1 LTAKIVSIRG
11 RQILD
16 SRGRPTVE
24 VDVALDDGSMGR
36 AAVPSGAS
44 IGSSEAYEL
53 RDGDPEDYA
62 GLGVKNAVGHVN
74 GEIAEELRGADA
86 LDQQDID
93 GSLVALDGTPQL
105 RRLGAN
111 AILGC
116 SLAAARAAATSRG
129 TTLFE
134 YIRSLAGGGS
144 LSLPMPMVNILSG
157 GLHAA
162 RGMDVQDFL
171 AIPSS
176 ATSIEQAIRNVARI
190 RAAAAEILAGRGM
203 STLLADEGGL
213 SPGFKT
219 AREALQ
225 LMVDATEKAGF
236 RPGVDMAIAIDVAA
250 TALYDRETGEYHLR
264 REGRRVSSTA
274 MIAMVEG
281 WISEFP
287 IVSVE
292 DALDEED
299 WQGWRALTQEV
310 GSRIRL
316 VGDDLFATN
325 RERLS
330 RGIRE
335 NCANGVLVK
344 LNQNGTLTG
353 TLQVIAEAKKSGYA
367 PVVSARSG
375 ETEDSFIADLAVGTG
390 AGQIKI
396 GSVRCSDRLAKY
408 NQLIRIEEQSGAP
421 FAGMSGIRLG

>member
-1 LTAKIVSIRG
+1 
-11 RQILD
+11 
-16 SRGRPTVE
+16 
-24 VDVALDDGSMGR
+24 
-36 AAVPSGAS
+36 
-44 IGSSEAYEL
+44 
-53 RDGDPEDYA
+53 
-62 GLGVKNAVGHVN
+62 
-74 GEIAEELRGADA
+74 
-86 LDQQDID
+86 
-93 GSLVALDGTPQL
+93 
-105 RRLGAN
+105 
-111 AILGC
+111 
-116 SLAAARAAATSRG
+116 
-129 TTLFE
+129 
-134 YIRSLAGGGS
+134 
-144 LSLPMPMVNILSG
+144 MPMVNILSG